1 MFMEINPAYLIALL
15 FFITSGSYIVLSVV
29 TYTGN
34 IETVQQRDY
43 LMTGAYLA
51 LFSLCYG
58 IMTIVNNELMFKV
71 FWGIGFTAGLL
82 FYPGWILFLSNKA
95 YPGNKRVRYMIVGLH
110 LLTILV
116 TTLCILSNEIIM
128 VQTRFGNQFSYYGST
143 IFKIA
148 FGYLILINLLLVFF
162 KYKWWRNA
170 EMARYSK
177 EAFGFILFAL
187 LSSPIGIMTDV
198 IIPIFTETTF
208 VPLGSVFVLG
218 ACIPTYMSMRKN
230 KTLSIEVKNVS
241 GHIFKSVNLPILVLD
256 HKNIIR
262 LENESS
268 LEFFGRSINGVSI
281 TDVILIDGNKPKHSF
296 FNDNLANE
304 IISAKT
310 KDSQRICE
318 MLLTVEK
325 DMYGDALCKVLVIN
339 DLTELLQTL
348 EQANDAN
355 RAKSDFISS
364 VGKRTRMPINSII
377 SVIESI
383 KHDYELPREV
393 ERDLNSLL
401 GSCDLLIGIT
411 NDITD
416 FSKIEADRLEILP
429 VDYSLDSMINDSIR
443 LNTLRIDGRQIDFEL
458 QIDEDIPRKLRGDA
472 QRIKQI
478 LDILLS
484 NAFKY
489 TDEGKVT
496 LSVFHEPGKSTTG
509 VTLVLSVRDTGIGM
523 SKEQLTE
530 LFADYSI
537 INMKAFS
544 ESTGSGLGI
553 AITRSLVNL
562 MDGELR
568 VESEPGI
575 GTFMLVRLPQERAG
589 AG

>member
-43 LMTGAYLA
+43 LMTGAYLV
-51 LFSLCYG
+51 LFSMCYG
-58 IMTIVNNELMFKV
+58 FMTIVNNESLFKI
-71 FWGIGFTAGLL
+71 FWAIGFTAGFM

-95 YPGNKRVRYMIVGLH
+95 YPNNKRIRYAVISLMI
-110 LLTILV
+110 LTLIACS
-116 TTLCILSNEIIM
+116 LCIFSGDVIM
-128 VQTRFGNQFSYYGST
+128 VRTRFGNQFSYYGGT
-143 IFKIA
+143 IFKA
-148 FGYLILINLLLVFF
+148 TFVFLILINLVLVYF
-162 KYKWWRNA
+162 KYKWWKNT
-170 EMARYSK
+170 EMARYSR

-187 LSSPIGIMTDV
+187 LSSPIGIFTDFIV
-198 IIPIFTETTF
+198 PTFTEATF

-241 GHIFKSVNLPILVLD
+241 GHIFRSVTLPILVLD

-268 LEFFGRSINGVSI
+268 IKFFGRSLSGESI
-281 TDVILIDGNKPKHSF
+281 TDIILVDDEKPKHMF
-296 FNDNLANE
+296 FEEDLANE
-304 IISAKT
+304 VITAKT
-310 KDSQRICE
+310 QDSERICE

-325 DMYGDALCKVLVIN
+325 DTYGDALCKVIVIN

-348 EQANDAN
+348 EQANESN

-377 SVIESI
+377 DVIETI
-383 KHDYELPREV
+383 KHDYDLPREV
-393 ERDLNSLL
+393 ERDLDSLL

-416 FSKIEADRLEILP
+416 FSKIEADKLEILP
-429 VDYSLDSMINDSIR
+429 VEYSLEHMINDSIR

-484 NAFKY
+484 NAFKF

-496 LSVFHEPGKSTTG
+496 LSVFHEPGKNSTG
-509 VTLVLSVRDTGIGM
+509 VTLVLSIRDTGIGM

-553 AITRSLVNL
+553 AITRSLISL
-562 MDGELR
+562 MNGELR
-568 VESEPGI
+568 VESEPGV
-575 GTFMLVRLPQERAG
+575 GTFMLVRLPQEKADVG
-589 AG
+589 